1 VLESVTLYVFIWIV
15 TVLRGGEFGCS
26 GGLDWMGT
34 FTEFRSMILVWKRDS
49 FGFFLFTTSLM
60 IDVALYTRIATS
72 SSPEGGV

>member
-1 VLESVTLYVFIWIV
+1 MRRLWLYWTF
-15 TVLRGGEFGCS
+15 
-26 GGLDWMGT
+26 GLDGILY
-34 FTEFRSMILVWKRDS
+34 RISLKKILVWKYDS